1 MAEDSPKQ
9 PRERYPWE
17 RQPEEP
23 GKQYKRFLVYR
34 NMDRKIRSVRAAAEV
49 NKLSKRGQFGAWQY
63 WTQIAHKW
71 HWFDRA
77 RAFDQHRDEMADK
90 HARERMAELAIIEG
104 DAEVASRQRQADEGR
119 EFVKHSARLSRR
131 LQRLLEQPGA
141 IEELGLK
148 RSKAVIVRETVDE
161 EGLPIVQRTELEQKS
176 IMEFIPAMVALALDG
191 QRLERLA
198 LDQPTEVVQNI
209 GDVVEKTLRGAV
221 AALREFVP
229 PEQWEAA
236 LQRMRDVISSDDDH
250 QEAG

>member
-77 RAFDQHRDEMADK
+77 RAYDQHRDEMADR

-104 DAEVASRQRQADEGR
+104 DAQVASRQRQADEGR

-161 EGLPIVQRTELEQKS
+161 EGRPIVQRTELEQKS
-176 IMEFIPAMVALALDG
+176 IMEFIPAMVALALD
-191 QRLERLA
+191 
-198 LDQPTEVVQNI
+198 QPTEVVQNV
-209 GDVVEKTLRGAV
+209 GDAVEGILR
-221 AALREFVP
+221 AAFEVIRAELP
-229 PEQWEAA
+229 PERWEAA
-236 LQRMRDVISSDDDH
+236 TQRILDACRDLDTPKSK
-250 QEAG
+250 

>member
-63 WTQIAHKW
+63 WTQIAHTW

-77 RAFDQHRDEMADK
+77 RAYDQHRDEMADR

-104 DAEVASRQRQADEGR
+104 DAQVASRQRQADEGR

-141 IEELGLK
+141 IEELRLK

-161 EGLPIVQRTELEQKS
+161 EGRPIVQRTELEQKS
-176 IMEFIPAMVALALDG
+176 IMEFIPAMVALALD
-191 QRLERLA
+191 
-198 LDQPTEVVQNI
+198 QPTEVVQNI
-209 GDVVEKTLRGAV
+209 GDAVEGILR
-221 AALREFVP
+221 AAFEVIRAELP
-229 PEQWEAA
+229 PERWEAA
-236 LQRMRDVISSDDDH
+236 TQRILDACRDLDTPKSK
-250 QEAG
+250 

>member
-77 RAFDQHRDEMADK
+77 RAYDQHRDEMADR

-104 DAEVASRQRQADEGR
+104 DAQVASRQRQADEGR

-141 IEELGLK
+141 IEELRLK

-161 EGLPIVQRTELEQKS
+161 EGRPIVQRTELEQKS
-176 IMEFIPAMVALALDG
+176 IMEFIPAMVALALD
-191 QRLERLA
+191 
-198 LDQPTEVVQNI
+198 QPTEVVQNV
-209 GDVVEKTLRGAV
+209 GDAVEGILR
-221 AALREFVP
+221 AAFEVIRAELP
-229 PEQWEAA
+229 PERWEAA
-236 LQRMRDVISSDDDH
+236 TQRILDACRDLDTPKSK
-250 QEAG
+250 

>member
-63 WTQIAHKW
+63 WTQIAHTW

-77 RAFDQHRDEMADK
+77 RAYDQHRDEMADRR
-90 HARERMAELAIIEG
+90 ARERMAELAIIEG
-104 DAEVASRQRQADEGR
+104 DAQVASRQRQADEGR

-161 EGLPIVQRTELEQKS
+161 EGRPIVQRTELEQKS
-176 IMEFIPAMVALALDG
+176 IMEFIPAMVALALD
-191 QRLERLA
+191 
-198 LDQPTEVVQNI
+198 QPTEVVQNI
-209 GDVVEKTLRGAV
+209 GDAVEGILR
-221 AALREFVP
+221 AAFEVIRAELP
-229 PEQWEAA
+229 PERWEAA
-236 LQRMRDVISSDDDH
+236 TQRILDACRDLDTPKSK
-250 QEAG
+250 